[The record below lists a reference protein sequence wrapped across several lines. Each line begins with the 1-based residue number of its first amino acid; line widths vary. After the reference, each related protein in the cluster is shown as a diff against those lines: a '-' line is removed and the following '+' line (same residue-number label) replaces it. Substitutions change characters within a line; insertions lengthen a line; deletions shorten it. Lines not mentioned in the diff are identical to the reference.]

1 MQAGTKTH
9 GFTVLRVR
17 ELPELSA
24 RLWEMEHD
32 KTGAQLIWL
41 DRADENKAFSIA
53 FKTIPEDSTGV
64 FHILEH
70 SVLCGSDKYPV
81 KEPFVELLKSSVQTF
96 LNALTFPDKTVY
108 PISSRNDQDYLNL
121 MDVYLDAVLH
131 PAIYHKPEIFRQEGW
146 RYEQGE
152 NGTVYQGV
160 VLNEMKGAFG
170 APQEVLEASMTALLA
185 PDTCYRFVSGGHPE
199 HIPDLSYEQFIANH
213 RKYYHP
219 SNARISLVGTVP
231 LDAALE
237 KIDGFLSGFDRQEFD
252 FTIPM
257 QQPVAAVTREV
268 PYEIGAEEPTEQ
280 RAIISCGR
288 QLCRFDERER
298 FFAAAILADYL
309 AGDNDAPL
317 KKAVVGAGLGQDFE
331 LSAQDGVQ
339 QSFLNWTVWNTD
351 ADKLPQIRETVRK
364 TLTDIAEKGL
374 DPQRL
379 RACYNSFAFRLR
391 DRDGGWAPRSLSE
404 ALTVLDTWLYGGD
417 PAQALLVEDDLA
429 SLAEKLESDDF
440 ADLLRELLL
449 DDSHSVTVVLTPSKT
464 LGAEKAAKEAA
475 RIAAESARWDDARK
489 AELKAQAESLAAW
502 QQTPDS
508 PEALATIPV
517 LQLSDL
523 KEKPEPL
530 PMTVTKLDGVPVLRH
545 GTAGKLVAFKTI
557 FNASDLRLE
566 ELPELVALSML
577 LGTMGTEKHSGE
589 ELQML
594 VKERIGRFDVKPV
607 ILSGSD
613 PAHARVQMSASA
625 VCLAEQ
631 AEAAR
636 ELLAEI
642 LTQTDYS
649 DRRLLRDLLQQS
661 AMGAQMSLSS
671 AGHQY
676 ALMRTSAYTS
686 AHGAARE
693 YTGGTELAIWLK
705 RLSTAADEELD
716 ALLARLKALAGR
728 IFTAER
734 LTLSCTENTPE
745 ELTQALIA
753 AFPRTGEQVP
763 AEAAYAPLG
772 IRREG
777 IVIPAQVG
785 YASRAWNQRLDG
797 GKFTGSLP
805 VLANILNFVYL
816 WSEIRVQGGAYG
828 CGFLGRDDGDLSF
841 YTYRDPQPARSLGVM
856 DRSADFVRSFCK
868 DDPDLTGYILGS
880 VSTLD
885 PLLTEESRRAAA
897 ENRYFKGITEEDV
910 CRWYGELI
918 HTTKEDLLALC
929 PLLEKIR
936 DQRSACVIAGTPQL
950 DACGDALDTRISVS

>member
-1 MQAGTKTH
+1 MQAGTKIH
-9 GFTVLRVR
+9 GFTVKRVR

-24 RLWEMEHD
+24 NLWEMEHD

-70 SVLCGSDKYPV
+70 SVLCGSDKYPL

-152 NGTVYQGV
+152 AGAVYQGV

-170 APQEVLEASMTALLA
+170 APQEVLDTSMFELLA
-185 PDTCYRFVSGGHPE
+185 PDNCYRFVSGGYPE
-199 HIPDLSYEQFIANH
+199 HIPDLTYEQFIANH

-219 SNARISLVGTVP
+219 SNARISLVGSVP

-237 KIDGFLSGFDRQEFD
+237 KIDSFLSGFDRLDVD
-252 FTIPM
+252 FAIPM
-257 QQPVAAVTREV
+257 QEPVDAVTREL
-268 PYEIGAEEPTEQ
+268 PYEIGAEEPEEQ

-298 FFAAAILADYL
+298 FFAATILADYL

-331 LSAQDGVQ
+331 LGAQDGVQ
-339 QSFLNWTVWNTD
+339 QSMISWTVWNTD
-351 ADKLPQIRETVRK
+351 ADKLEPIRETVRK
-364 TLTDIAEKGL
+364 TLTEIADKGL

-404 ALTVLDTWLYGGD
+404 AITVLDTWLYGGD

-429 SLAEKLESDDF
+429 SLAEKLKGDYF
-440 ADLLRELLL
+440 ADLLRELFL
-449 DDSHSVTVVLTPSKT
+449 DESHSVTVVLTPSKT

-475 RIAAESARWDDARK
+475 RIAAESALWDDARK
-489 AELKAQAESLAAW
+489 AELKQQAESLAAW

-508 PEALATIPV
+508 PEAVATIPV
-517 LQLSDL
+517 LKLSDL

-530 PMTVTKLDGVPVLRH
+530 PVTVAKLDGVPVLRH

-557 FNASDLRLE
+557 FNAADLSLE
-566 ELPELVALSML
+566 ELPELVALGML

-594 VKERIGRFDVKPV
+594 VKERIGRFDVKPGV
-607 ILSGSD
+607 LSGSD
-613 PAHARVQMSASA
+613 PAHARVQMSAS
-625 VCLAEQ
+625 VICLAEQ

-636 ELLAEI
+636 ELLEEI
-642 LTQTDYS
+642 LTQTRYT
-649 DRRLLRDLLQQS
+649 DRKLLRDLLQQA

-676 ALMRTSAYTS
+676 AMMRTAAYHT
-686 AHGAARE
+686 ANGAARE
-693 YTGGTELAIWLK
+693 QLAGTELAIWLK
-705 RLSTAADEELD
+705 RLSTAADGELD
-716 ALLARLKALAGR
+716 ALLERLKALAGR

-734 LTLSCTENTPE
+734 LTLSCTDNTPDK
-745 ELTQALIA
+745 LQAALIA
-753 AFPRTGEQVP
+753 AFPQTGELSP
-763 AEAAYAPLG
+763 AEAAYEPLG
-772 IRREG
+772 ARREG

-785 YASRAWNQRLDG
+785 YASRGWNQRLEG

-828 CGFLGRDDGDLSF
+828 CGFLGRDDGDLGF

-856 DRSADFVRSFCK
+856 DRSADFVRDFCR
-868 DDPDLTGYILGS
+868 DEPDLTGYILGS

-885 PLLTEESRRAAA
+885 PLMTEESRRAAA

-910 CRWYGELI
+910 CRWYQELI
-918 HTTKEDLLALC
+918 HTGNADLLALC

-936 DQRSACVIAGTPQL
+936 DAQAACVIAGTPQL
-950 DACGDALDTRISVS
+950 DACGDKLEQRISVT

>member
-1 MQAGTKTH
+1 MQAGSKIH
-9 GFTVLRVR
+9 GFTVKRVR
-17 ELPELSA
+17 ELTELSA
-24 RLWEMEHD
+24 NLWEMEHD

-70 SVLCGSDKYPV
+70 SVLCGSDKYPL

-96 LNALTFPDKTVY
+96 LNAITYPDKTVY

-152 NGTVYQGV
+152 NGIVYQGV

-170 APQEVLEASMTALLA
+170 APQEVLESSMMSLLA

-199 HIPDLSYEQFIANH
+199 HIPDLTYEQFIANH
-213 RKYYHP
+213 QKYYHP
-219 SNARISLVGTVP
+219 SNARISLVGSVP
-231 LDAALE
+231 LEASLE
-237 KIDGFLSGFDRQEFD
+237 KIDSFLSGFDKLEMD

-257 QQPVAAVTREV
+257 QQPVEAVTRV
-268 PYEIGAEEPTEQ
+268 LPYEIGAEEPEEQ

-298 FFAAAILADYL
+298 FFAASILSDYL

-317 KKAVVGAGLGQDFE
+317 KKAIIGAGLGQDFE
-331 LSAQDGVQ
+331 LGVQDGVQ
-339 QSFLNWTVWNTD
+339 QSMISWTVGNTD

-364 TLTDIAEKGL
+364 TLTEIAEKGL

-379 RACYNSFAFRLR
+379 RACYNAFAFRLR

-404 ALTVLDTWLYGGD
+404 ALNVLDTWLYGGD

-429 SLAEKLESDDF
+429 SLAEKLDSDYY

-449 DDSHSVTVVLTPSKT
+449 DESHSVTVVLMPSRT

-475 RIAAESARWDDARK
+475 RIAAESALWDEARK
-489 AELKAQAESLAAW
+489 AELKAQAESLAVW

-508 PEALATIPV
+508 PEAVATIPV
-517 LQLSDL
+517 LKLSDL
-523 KEKPEPL
+523 KKKPEPL
-530 PMTVTKLDGVPVLRH
+530 PVTVTEHGGTPLLRH
-545 GTAGKLVAFKTI
+545 QTADKLVAFKTI
-557 FNASDLRLE
+557 FNAAELRLE
-566 ELPELVALSML
+566 ELPELVALGML
-577 LGTMGTEKHSGE
+577 LGTMGTEKRSGE

-613 PAHARVQMSASA
+613 PAHARVQMSAWA

-631 AEAAR
+631 ADAAC

-642 LTQTDYS
+642 LTQTAYT
-649 DRRLLRDLLQQS
+649 DRKLLRNLLQQ
-661 AMGAQMSLSS
+661 ATMDAQMSLPA

-676 ALMRTSAYTS
+676 AMMRASAYHTAS
-686 AHGAARE
+686 GAARE
-693 YTGGTELAIWLK
+693 YSAGTELAIWLK

-716 ALLARLKALAGR
+716 ALLQRLEALAR
-728 IFTAER
+728 RVFTADR
-734 LTLSCTENTPE
+734 LTLSCTDNTPD
-745 ELTQALIA
+745 ELLDRLLA
-753 AFPRTGEQVP
+753 AFPRTGEAVP
-763 AEAAYAPLG
+763 AEAAYEPLG
-772 IRREG
+772 VRREG
-777 IVIPAQVG
+777 IVVPAQVG
-785 YASRAWNQRLDG
+785 YASRAWNQRLEG
-797 GKFTGSLP
+797 GKFSGSLP

-828 CGFLGRDDGDLSF
+828 CGFLGRDDGDLGF

-856 DRSADFVRSFCK
+856 DSSADFVRSFCQS
-868 DDPDLTGYILGS
+868 DPDLTGFILGS

-897 ENRYFKGITEEDV
+897 ENRYFKGITEEDF
-910 CRWYGELI
+910 CRWYQELI
-918 HTTKEDLLALC
+918 HTSNADLLALC

-936 DQRSACVIAGTPQL
+936 DTQGACVVAGAPQL
-950 DACGDALDTRISVS
+950 DACGDALDRRISVF